1 MRIVVISS
9 GFSTEDI
16 LNHTLSHS
24 EANCNCSSSSRVL
37 EEVGRW
43 FLASALIA
51 IALAAVLGN
60 LLVIISIAYFKKLQ
74 TPTNAFLLSLAVSD
88 FLVGVLVMPFSL
100 VRTVDSWQFGEI
112 FCKVHSILDVTF
124 CTTSIYNL
132 SCIAFDRYFTVC
144 DPLRYNYRMS
154 TSRVAK
160 LLSLCWTLP
169 LLVSCVPVVLDLHV
183 KGIEKHLKEVG
194 PNICILVVN
203 IPYAVVASMLCF
215 YIPAAIMLAAYGK
228 LFSVAQKQARQIDTV
243 ENQVNGLIFCPL
255 RARQRFTMKKER
267 KAAKTLS
274 IIMGIFLVCWLP
286 FFSVNIT
293 DPFMGYSTSPVVLEV
308 FLWLGYVNSSTNPFL
323 YAFFNKSFRQAFVI
337 ILGCKMIGRQ
347 FQNSDLSG
355 DTSRQAQT
363 ELGLFS
369 R

>member
-9 GFSTEDI
+9 EFSLEGI
-16 LNHTLSHS
+16 LNHTLSRS
-24 EANCNCSSSSRVL
+24 EAGVL
-37 EEVGRW
+37 EEVGRG
-43 FLASALIA
+43 FLASTLIA
-51 IALAAVLGN
+51 ITLIAVLGN

-74 TPTNAFLLSLAVSD
+74 TPTNTFLLSLAVSD

-100 VRTVDSWQFGEI
+100 VRTVDSWKFGET
-112 FCKVHSILDVTF
+112 FCKVHFILDVTF

-132 SCIAFDRYFTVC
+132 SCIAFDRYFTVR
-144 DPLRYNYRMS
+144 DPLRYTYRMS
-154 TSRVAK
+154 TSRMAK
-160 LLSLCWTLP
+160 ILFLCWILP

-183 KGIEKHLKEVG
+183 KGTEKLLKEFG

-228 LFSVAQKQARQIDTV
+228 LFRVARKQARQIDTV
-243 ENQVNGLIFCPL
+243 ENQVNSRIFCPL

-267 KAAKTLS
+267 KATKTLS
-274 IIMGIFLVCWLP
+274 IIMGVFLVCWLP
-286 FFSVNIT
+286 FFIVNIIN
-293 DPFMGYSTSPVVLEV
+293 PFMGYSTSPIVLEV
-308 FLWLGYVNSSTNPFL
+308 FLWLGYINSSMNPFL
-323 YAFFNKSFRQAFVI
+323 HGFFNKSFRRAFVI

-347 FQNSDLSG
+347 FQDSDLSG
-355 DTSRQAQT
+355 DTRRQAHT
-363 ELGLFS
+363 ELSTFS